1 MQALAELLP
10 DLKKCGH
17 RVLIFSQWTSM
28 LDILEWTLDVLGVTY
43 RRLDGRFATIL
54 FWHSSSSSSS
64 SSSFLGAIVFCIWHV
79 NMIFSVC
86 GGSFLLTNVVS
97 EWMVVASTIQNTS
110 ISYAFQCAGPLA
122 WFLFLNYCLCGII
135 AGGISPFSFELCWEG
150 WVFFLT
156 LLACKTTVFSS
167 FASIS

>member
-1 MQALAELLP
+1 
-10 DLKKCGH
+10 
-17 RVLIFSQWTSM
+17 M

-54 FWHSSSSSSS
+54 FLHSSSSSSS
-64 SSSFLGAIVFCIWHV
+64 LLGAIVFCIWHV

-122 WFLFLNYCLCGII
+122 
-135 AGGISPFSFELCWEG
+135 
-150 WVFFLT
+150 
-156 LLACKTTVFSS
+156 
-167 FASIS
+167 

>member
-54 FWHSSSSSSS
+54 FLHSSSSSSS
-64 SSSFLGAIVFCIWHV
+64 SLLGAIVFCIWHV

-110 ISYAFQCAGPLA
+110 ISYVFQCAGPLA
-122 WFLFLNYCLCGII
+122 WFLFLNYCFCGII

-150 WVFFLT
+150 WVFFLP

-167 FASIS
+167 FAEY